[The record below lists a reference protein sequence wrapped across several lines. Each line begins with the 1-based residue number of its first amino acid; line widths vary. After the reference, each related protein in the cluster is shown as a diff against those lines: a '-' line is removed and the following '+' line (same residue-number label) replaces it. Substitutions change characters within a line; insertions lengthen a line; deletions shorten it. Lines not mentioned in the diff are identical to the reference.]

1 LRKASE
7 SVVVYTDGHA
17 EVPMENPMQRY
28 LYRTLKPD
36 FSDITEAVVDL
47 GSEYNQVLELK

>member
-1 LRKASE
+1 
-7 SVVVYTDGHA
+7 
-17 EVPMENPMQRY
+17 MENPMQRY